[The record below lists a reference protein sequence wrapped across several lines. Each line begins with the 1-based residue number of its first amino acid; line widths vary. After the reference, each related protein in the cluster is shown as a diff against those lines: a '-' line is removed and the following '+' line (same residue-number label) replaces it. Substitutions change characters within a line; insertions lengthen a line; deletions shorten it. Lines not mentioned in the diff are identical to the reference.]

1 MQVRDRNTNRLAQES
16 RGVAMDCVAIADP
29 GANTEAVF
37 SAARPSHVMVKEIG
51 HAPHW
56 RPLRNF
62 N

>member
-1 MQVRDRNTNRLAQES
+1 
-16 RGVAMDCVAIADP
+16 MDTIAIANP

-37 SAARPSHVMVKEIG
+37 SVERPSHVMVKDMG
-51 HAPHW
+51 HARHG

>member
-1 MQVRDRNTNRLAQES
+1 MDRI
-16 RGVAMDCVAIADP
+16 AIADP

-37 SAARPSHVMVKEIG
+37 SAARLSDFIVKEIG

-56 RPLRNF
+56 RPPRNF

>member
-1 MQVRDRNTNRLAQES
+1 
-16 RGVAMDCVAIADP
+16 MDDFAIAKP

-37 SAARPSHVMVKEIG
+37 SVERPSHVMVKEIW
-51 HAPHW
+51 HALHW